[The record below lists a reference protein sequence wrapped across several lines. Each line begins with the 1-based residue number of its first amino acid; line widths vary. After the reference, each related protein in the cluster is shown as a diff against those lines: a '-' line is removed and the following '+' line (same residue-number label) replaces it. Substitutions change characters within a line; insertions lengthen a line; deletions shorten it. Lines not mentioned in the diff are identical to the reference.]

1 MRQNWQRLILPMPQS
16 IMMPDRRVKKC
27 VPLRRYSRWLGV
39 MLSIG
44 VCSLTVVACNSDQ
57 EPPIPVT
64 QMSNILFD
72 LQVAEDYSIGKFT
85 DSIPH
90 GSEKNADTL
99 AYYYAMVL
107 KHYNLSPEQLK
118 AAMNWYYAHPMVM
131 DSVYRKVLDKANK
144 YKGTHEKSTAPLAD
158 SAGLAQTDTAA
169 ADATIVSPAA
179 APKLDRP
186 ARTDVEPADRTENE
200 ELQEIRQKNKDIK
213 ETLDKV
219 KKQAQ

>member
-1 MRQNWQRLILPMPQS
+1 M
-16 IMMPDRRVKKC
+16 
-27 VPLRRYSRWLGV
+27 WLGII
-39 MLSIG
+39 LSIG
-44 VCSLTVVACNSDQ
+44 VYSLTLVSCDSGQ

-107 KHYNLSPEQLK
+107 KHYSLSPEQLK
-118 AAMNWYYAHPMVM
+118 SALNWYYAHPTVM

-144 YKGTHEKSTAPLAD
+144 YKGTHEKSIAPLVD
-158 SAGLAQTDTAA
+158 SAGLAQTDTTS
-169 ADATIVSPAA
+169 ADSTIVNPAA

-186 ARTDVEPADRTENE
+186 ARTDIAPADRTESD